1 MRKRLALARMLADVR
16 GATAVE
22 FAMVGPVFLLL
33 VIGIIYVCLLL
44 FCAASMQYAV
54 EKGARCSSV
63 ATTICTDSA
72 STITYTNAAY
82 YGPFGT
88 PTFTY
93 AARTCG
99 HSVTGTKN
107 FALHIFVTT
116 LTVPLS
122 ATACFP

>member
-1 MRKRLALARMLADVR
+1 MRKGLALTRMLGDVR

-33 VIGIIYVCLLL
+33 VVGLVYVCLL
-44 FCAASMQYAV
+44 FFSVGSMQYAV
-54 EKGARCSSV
+54 EKGARCASV
-63 ATTICTDSA
+63 ATTVCTDSN

-82 YGPFGT
+82 YGPLTT

-99 HSVTGTKN
+99 HSVTGTMN
-107 FALHIFVTT
+107 FALYFVVTT